1 MKQIK
6 TNNKHIVASGQKIR
20 STVIEK
26 ENWFSHPYYCKIDN
40 GDNALLRFAYPHG
53 RLFCQNVGGKSS
65 PLQRSNKL

>member
-53 RLFCQNVGGKSS
+53 RLFGQNVGGEIISFTEE
-65 PLQRSNKL
+65 R